1 MYLWIFFCHV
11 PFIMQIMKFEM
22 QINRDMLEIL
32 KREE

>member
-1 MYLWIFFCHV
+1 MNLLLA
-11 PFIMQIMKFEM
+11 FIMQIMKFEM